1 MSHPNEFVKLSLEE
15 PVNEESAPVAEP
27 VIAPVSAHVKE
38 ESAPVSAPVKEES
51 APVSAPVKDESA
63 PVAEP
68 VIAPVSAPVEE
79 ESAPVS
85 APAAVESGF
94 PDITSLASIFQLLVL
109 NQPGA
114 SKYNVVISPKIKSI
128 LESLLKDNQYFSKV
142 EEHLKNIIKDG
153 KLDAKDV
160 PVVMLLLTELYDRMK
175 NLSLKNLDTATCGD
189 VLKIMVE
196 VAIREKIIPVSQKD
210 VELISCMFAIIDTGI
225 RLIQMKNGLDD
236 IKSGLLACVLRYVC
250 NKTV

>member
-15 PVNEESAPVAEP
+15 PVNEESAPVKEESAPVSAPVKEESAP
-27 VIAPVSAHVKE
+27 VIAPVKE

-51 APVSAPVKDESA
+51 APVSAPVK
-63 PVAEP
+63 
-68 VIAPVSAPVEE
+68 EE
-79 ESAPVS
+79 S

-236 IKSGLLACVLRYVC
+236 IKSGLLAFVLRYVC

>member
-15 PVNEESAPVAEP
+15 PVNEESTSVAEP
-27 VIAPVSAHVKE
+27 VI
-38 ESAPVSAPVKEES
+38 APVSAPVKEES

-68 VIAPVSAPVEE
+68 VIAPVAEPVKE
-79 ESAPVS
+79 ESAPVI

-236 IKSGLLACVLRYVC
+236 IKSGLLAFVLRYVC

>member
-1 MSHPNEFVKLSLEE
+1 M
-15 PVNEESAPVAEP
+15 
-27 VIAPVSAHVKE
+27 
-38 ESAPVSAPVKEES
+38 
-51 APVSAPVKDESA
+51 
-63 PVAEP
+63 
-68 VIAPVSAPVEE
+68 
-79 ESAPVS
+79 
-85 APAAVESGF
+85 
-94 PDITSLASIFQLLVL
+94 
-109 NQPGA
+109 
-114 SKYNVVISPKIKSI
+114 
-128 LESLLKDNQYFSKV
+128 ESLLKDNKYFSNV

-160 PVVMLLLTELYDRMK
+160 PIVMLLLTELYDRMK

-236 IKSGLLACVLRYVC
+236 IKSGLLACALRYVC

>member
-15 PVNEESAPVAEP
+15 PVNEESAPV
-27 VIAPVSAHVKE
+27 KE
-38 ESAPVSAPVKEES
+38 ESAPVTEPVI
-51 APVSAPVKDESA
+51 A

-68 VIAPVSAPVEE
+68 VIAPVKEE
-79 ESAPVS
+79 S

-236 IKSGLLACVLRYVC
+236 IKSGLLAFVMRYVC

>member
-15 PVNEESAPVAEP
+15 PVSEESAPVT
-27 VIAPVSAHVKE
+27 APVKEESEPVKE
-38 ESAPVSAPVKEES
+38 ESAPVTAPVKEESAPVKEES
-51 APVSAPVKDESA
+51 APVK
-63 PVAEP
+63 
-68 VIAPVSAPVEE
+68 E
-79 ESAPVS
+79 ESA
-85 APAAVESGF
+85 AIAVESGF
-94 PDITSLASIFQLLVL
+94 PDITSLASIIQLLVL
-109 NQPGA
+109 TQPDA

-128 LESLLKDNQYFSKV
+128 LESLLKDSKYFSNV

-160 PVVMLLLTELYDRMK
+160 PIVMLLLTELYDRMK

-210 VELISCMFAIIDTGI
+210 VELVSCMFAIIDTGI
-225 RLIQMKNGLDD
+225 RLIQTKNALDD
-236 IKSGLLACVLRYVC
+236 MSSKSGLLACALRYVC

>member
-15 PVNEESAPVAEP
+15 PVNEEST
-27 VIAPVSAHVKE
+27 
-38 ESAPVSAPVKEES
+38 PVKEES
-51 APVSAPVKDESA
+51 APVAEPVIA

-68 VIAPVSAPVEE
+68 VIAPVSAPVKE
-79 ESAPVS
+79 ESAPVIAPVEEES

-236 IKSGLLACVLRYVC
+236 IKSGLLACAMRYVC

>member
-1 MSHPNEFVKLSLEE
+1 MSHPNEFVQLSLEE
-15 PVNEESAPVAEP
+15 PVEFTPVTEEIPL
-27 VIAPVSAHVKE
+27 VKE
-38 ESAPVSAPVKEES
+38 ESAPVKEES
-51 APVSAPVKDESA
+51 APVK
-63 PVAEP
+63 
-68 VIAPVSAPVEE
+68 E
-79 ESAPVS
+79 ESAPVKEES
-85 APAAVESGF
+85 APVKAESAPVKAESGF
-94 PDITSLASIFQLLVL
+94 PDIASLASIIQLLVL
-109 NQPGA
+109 TQPDA

-160 PVVMLLLTELYDRMK
+160 PIVMLLLTELYDRMK

-210 VELISCMFAIIDTGI
+210 VELVSCMFAIIDTGI

-236 IKSGLLACVLRYVC
+236 ISKSGLLACALRYVC

>member
-15 PVNEESAPVAEP
+15 PVNEESTSVAEP
-27 VIAPVSAHVKE
+27 VIAPVSAPVKE

-68 VIAPVSAPVEE
+68 VIAPVAEPVKE
-79 ESAPVS
+79 ESAPVI

-236 IKSGLLACVLRYVC
+236 IKSGLLAFVLRYVC

>member
-15 PVNEESAPVAEP
+15 PVNEESAPV
-27 VIAPVSAHVKE
+27 KE
-38 ESAPVSAPVKEES
+38 ESAPVKEES
-51 APVSAPVKDESA
+51 APVAEPVSAHVKEESA

-68 VIAPVSAPVEE
+68 VIAPVSAPV
-79 ESAPVS
+79 SAPVEEES